1 MVVIPLLL
9 IIQVCAAFQWFS
21 LKQPFRQKMRA
32 NMQPFESRNEGLS
45 SETVHDLWVV
55 GAGTLGESICRQYK
69 QQHPHA
75 SVVGETATPNR
86 HDRMN
91 SFGVIPRLR
100 ASRTVEDETSAK
112 NVVVSLP
119 PSSSSD
125 YPGAIRDAMT
135 VWRGPSG
142 GGSLIF
148 TSSLAVYGD
157 LREDIIHE
165 WSRVD
170 TQSPRAMNLIAA
182 EDVVLANHG
191 TVVRLAGL
199 YTKDR
204 GPHTYWFRM
213 EKDGKPVETN
223 SNGIVNMIHYEDAAS
238 FVVASLNAS
247 VKRMVLMAVDDKTVT
262 KKEICEAALSSGLF
276 PGAKMP
282 QVSAVY
288 MAGE

>member
-1 MVVIPLLL
+1 
-9 IIQVCAAFQWFS
+9 
-21 LKQPFRQKMRA
+21 
-32 NMQPFESRNEGLS
+32 MQPLQCGIDGSS
-45 SETVHDLWVV
+45 SENIVHDLWVV

-69 QQHPHA
+69 IQHPHA
-75 SVVGETATPNR
+75 SVVGETATTNR

-100 ASRTVEDETSAK
+100 TSRTVSDEKSAK

-125 YPGAIRDAMT
+125 YSGAIRDAIT

-157 LREDIIHE
+157 NREDIIHE

-213 EKDGKPVETN
+213 EKEGKTVETN
-223 SNGIVNMIHYEDAAS
+223 SNGLVNMIHYEDAAN
-238 FVVASLNAS
+238 FVVTALNAA
-247 VKRMVLMAVDDKTVT
+247 VKRTVLIAVDEKAVT
-262 KKEICEAALSSGLF
+262 KQEICEAALASGLF
-276 PGAKMP
+276 SGSRMP
-282 QVSAVY
+282 QVSEAY
-288 MAGE
+288 MCGQ